1 MVQNIRAINEARVG
15 TIRRNFDFDQTSDD
29 MSSVGSFDSDS
40 SDLKK
45 AEVKTEKKAEVKTE
59 KDGDPSIPSS
69 SAFSILDK
77 EEYRK
82 I

>member
-1 MVQNIRAINEARVG
+1 MVRNIKAINEARVG
-15 TIRRNFDFDQTSDD
+15 TIRRNFDFDHDSDD
-29 MSSVGSFDSDS
+29 MSSVASFGSDS

-45 AEVKTEKKAEVKTE
+45 AEVKKAEVKTE

-69 SAFSILDK
+69 NAFSILDK